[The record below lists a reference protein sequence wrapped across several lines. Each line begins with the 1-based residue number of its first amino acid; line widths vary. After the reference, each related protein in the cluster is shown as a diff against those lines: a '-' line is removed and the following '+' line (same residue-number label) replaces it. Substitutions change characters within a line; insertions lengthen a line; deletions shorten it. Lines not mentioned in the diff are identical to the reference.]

1 MPGIA
6 IAGTRLDLTPLTPDL
21 GAVIHGLDLARPLA
35 PEQIDAVRAAF
46 LAHRILVFRDQ
57 DLTKRQQVAF
67 SLQFG
72 ELERHT
78 VRNRGQDDE
87 PFVHVV
93 SNLGADGLPT
103 GKVGSTMWHT
113 DKSFRPLPSMA
124 TILHARVL
132 PPGGGDTL
140 FADMHAAY
148 AALPADERSALD
160 GGKVVHSWEHS
171 RENAG
176 RQMSA
181 AEKQDA
187 PANAWPLARTHPE
200 TGRIALFM
208 GMHACW
214 LEGMPH
220 DVGRA
225 KIEALETHA
234 TADRFVY
241 RHSWRAGDMLMWDN
255 RCLLH
260 RADPNFD
267 AATHPRVMHRTCLR
281 GTAPA

>member
-6 IAGTRLDLTPLTPDL
+6 IAETQFDLKPLTPGL
-21 GAVIHGLDLARPLA
+21 GAEINGLDLATPLSLDMV
-35 PEQIDAVRAAF
+35 DAIRAAF
-46 LAHRILVFRDQ
+46 QAHRILVFRGQ
-57 DLTKRQQVAF
+57 ELTKRQQVAF

-93 SNLGADGLPT
+93 SNLGVDGQPT
-103 GKVGSTMWHT
+103 GKVASTMWHT

-148 AALPADERSALD
+148 DALPTSEQSALD
-160 GGKVVHSWEHS
+160 GVKIVHSWEHS

-176 RQMSA
+176 REMSA
-181 AEKQDA
+181 AEKRDA
-187 PANAWPLARTHPE
+187 PTNAWPLARTHPD

-214 LEGMPH
+214 LDGMPR
-220 DVGRA
+220 DAGRA
-225 KIEALETHA
+225 KIEALEAHA
-234 TADRFVY
+234 TADRFIY
-241 RHSWRAGDMLMWDN
+241 RHNWRAGDLLMWDN

-267 AATHPRVMHRTCLR
+267 AAKHPRVMHRTCLR